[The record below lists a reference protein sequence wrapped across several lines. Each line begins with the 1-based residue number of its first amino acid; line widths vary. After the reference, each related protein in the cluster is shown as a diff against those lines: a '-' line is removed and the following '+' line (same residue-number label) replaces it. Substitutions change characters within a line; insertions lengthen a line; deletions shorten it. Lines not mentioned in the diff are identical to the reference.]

1 MPIDAKDLS
10 QEPPRS
16 PRALLGGYVLAA
28 RMLDKARAELCGT
41 AGQYLFNCGLDRIF
55 LAYKGITAKEVLTLL
70 ALGWTDEEV
79 LKWIDS
85 NGEPRTA
92 EEIRAWAESLLED
105 KTHFF
110 NHLETDDRAL
120 LTKRSS
126 SSSHGSRTREERSV
140 NGGACPR

>member
-16 PRALLGGYVLAA
+16 PRVFLGGYVLVA

-41 AGQYLFNCGLDRIF
+41 ADQYLFNCGLDRIF
-55 LAYKGITAKEVLTLL
+55 LTYKGITAKEVLTLL
-70 ALGWTDEEV
+70 ASGWTDEEV

-105 KTHFF
+105 KAHFF
-110 NHLETDDRAL
+110 NHLETDDQAL

-126 SSSHGSRTREERSV
+126 SSSHAPERGKSV
-140 NGGACPR
+140 R

>member
-1 MPIDAKDLS
+1 MPIEAKDLS

-16 PRALLGGYVLAA
+16 PRALLGGYVLVA

-55 LAYKGITAKEVLTLL
+55 LTYKGITAEEVRMLVTS
-70 ALGWTDEEV
+70 GWTDEEV

-92 EEIRAWAESLLED
+92 EEIRAWSESLLED
-105 KTHFF
+105 KAFF
-110 NHLETDDRAL
+110 INHLESDDRAL
-120 LTKRSS
+120 LKKQSS
-126 SSSHGSRTREERSV
+126 KSLHAPRRREERSV
-140 NGGACPR
+140 SGGSCPR